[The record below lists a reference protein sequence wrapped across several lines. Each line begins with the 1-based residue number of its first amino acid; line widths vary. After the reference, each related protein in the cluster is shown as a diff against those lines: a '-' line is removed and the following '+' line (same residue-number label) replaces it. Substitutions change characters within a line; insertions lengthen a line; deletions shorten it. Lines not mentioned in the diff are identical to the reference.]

1 MKGAVHWALG
11 VFFLRPEERKAN
23 VQRPRNRGFRLAEYF
38 LRFLIGLLFVR
49 APAMAEDA
57 PLRVLAL
64 DGGPGDGVRAVVER
78 LLGEDAEIRIVFL
91 RAPGDAG
98 DPKLGAD
105 VMLSGDT
112 LAAPMGAGFV
122 FKPDAA
128 ATHPALIE
136 GSLTLP
142 RPDTEKSITQIVT
155 LHRVG
160 ADAAKAKVVSFTLR
174 WVSVEACKTALTQAV
189 ADDATGRGRRLE
201 VSGSLPGL
209 REQLREWKVP
219 FEDNGKDLPP
229 RFSSEN
235 VVIADEVPDDAKLP
249 ALGDGASLFRI
260 HNRPGSGVEV
270 LRKEGRVRL
279 TEVWLQGVPDWK
291 RSPLLLRLLTEHLK
305 PPTPASA
312 P

>member
-1 MKGAVHWALG
+1 M
-11 VFFLRPEERKAN
+11 RES
-23 VQRPRNRGFRLAEYF
+23 VQRSKKRGFRLSAFF
-38 LRFLIGLLFVR
+38 LRFLIGVLFVR
-49 APAMAEDA
+49 TLALAEDA
-57 PLRVLAL
+57 PLRLLAL
-64 DGGPGDGVRAVVER
+64 DGGASDGVPAVVER
-78 LLGEDAEIRIVFL
+78 LLGEDAEIRIVLL

-98 DPKLGAD
+98 DPKLSAD

-112 LAAPMGAGFV
+112 LAAPLGAGFV

-136 GSLTLP
+136 GSLILP
-142 RPDTEKSITQIVT
+142 KPDTEKSITQIVT

-160 ADAAKAKVVSFTLR
+160 ADGAKAKVASFTLR
-174 WVSVEACKTALTQAV
+174 WVSVEECKTALTQAI
-189 ADDATGRGRRLE
+189 ADDAAGRRGRRLE

-219 FEDNGKDLPP
+219 FEDSGKELPV

-235 VVIADEVPDDAKLP
+235 IVIADDVPEDAKLP
-249 ALGDGASLFRI
+249 TLADGASLFRI

-279 TEVWLQGVPDWK
+279 TEVWLQGVPNWK
-291 RSPLLLRLLTEHLK
+291 RSALLLRLLTEHLG
-305 PPTPASA
+305 PSTPDPA